1 MGTHEMSTVPPVG
14 TRPAHRRALIV
25 EAGIRLFSEVGYTGV
40 SMADIAR
47 AVNVQPSA
55 LYRHFGG
62 KDALFAAAAGQSIL
76 PVRAALEQPADFDG
90 MLRAL
95 AAAALDSRAAGV
107 LWLREA
113 RHAPADV
120 RGELREEYAEVAGLL
135 RTRLCQERPD
145 LEEEQAELLAAC
157 ILAGLASV
165 SFHRIQLPPRRF
177 TKLLHEAVRRVA
189 EASLPE
195 MHASPPPPTDGGSV
209 GRRLVMRSRREG
221 IVGAAARLIAERGV
235 ASLTIEEIGEAAGIA
250 GPSVYNYFSGKQ
262 ELLAAVLNRGNEWLW
277 AEVTRVFTQAAG
289 TEEAVD
295 GLLRSYL
302 VLAVEHGMASVL
314 IGDLGHLAEQD
325 RERFRQAQHDYL
337 REWSSLLSPDGSQQ
351 DEAAARVRVNMAIM
365 IINHAART
373 PDLRRLPHA
382 EPALLHIAKAAL
394 GAPAVV

>member
-1 MGTHEMSTVPPVG
+1 MGTQDIGTVPPVG
-14 TRPAHRRALIV
+14 TRPAHRRILIV

-62 KDALFAAAAGQSIL
+62 KDALFAAAARESIA
-76 PVRAALEQPADFDG
+76 PARAALEQPVDFDA

-95 AAAALDSRAAGV
+95 AAAAVDSRAAGV

-113 RHAPADV
+113 RHAPAQV
-120 RGELREEYAEVAGLL
+120 RSELREEYAQVAALL
-135 RTRLCQERPD
+135 RARLCQERPD
-145 LEEEQAELLAAC
+145 LQEEQADLLAAG
-157 ILAGLASV
+157 ILAGLASI
-165 SFHRIQLPPRRF
+165 SFHRIQVSPRRF
-177 TKLLHEAVRRVA
+177 TKLLYEAVRRVA
-189 EASLPE
+189 DVSLPG
-195 MHASPPPPTDGGSV
+195 MHAEPLPPHDSGS
-209 GRRLVMRSRREG
+209 GRLAMRSRREG

-235 ASLTIEEIGEAAGIA
+235 ASVTIEEIGEAAGIA
-250 GPSVYNYFSGKQ
+250 GPSVYSYFSGKQ

-277 AEVTRVFTQAAG
+277 AEVTRTFAQAGNA
-289 TEEAVD
+289 EQAVD

-337 REWSSLLSPDGSQQ
+337 REWSALLSPGGSQQ
-351 DEAAARVRVNMAIM
+351 EETAARLRVNMAIM
-365 IINHAART
+365 IINHVART
-373 PDLRRLPHA
+373 PHLRRLPHA
-382 EPALLHIAKAAL
+382 EPALLRIAKAAL
-394 GAPAVV
+394 GTPAAV